1 MRMLIGPLEG
11 IPTLFVAIIA
21 LFYLPNGPGECKFL
35 NERENH
41 IMATRVYR
49 YRGGDTEKKI
59 NYRQV
64 GAAFL
69 DYKNYFTAAIIFCLN
84 TAFGSLPVYLP
95 TILTGM
101 GFTSIHAQGLSAPPY
116 LLAYFL
122 CVGASFASDRASHR
136 SLFITS
142 FALIGGIGYV
152 ILATVKTN
160 GVRYFATYLVCGGV
174 FPAVAL
180 TFTWVTDNQ
189 GSASKRG
196 AGLIIFGMI
205 GQVGPILGAR
215 IFPTYDEPYYRR
227 GMWICGGLLFFAAVL
242 SQILSFTLRMLNKK
256 RDREGG
262 IVDAKSMPLDVADL
276 GDSHPNY
283 RYIL

>member
-1 MRMLIGPLEG
+1 
-11 IPTLFVAIIA
+11 
-21 LFYLPNGPGECKFL
+21 
-35 NERENH
+35 
-41 IMATRVYR
+41 
-49 YRGGDTEKKI
+49 
-59 NYRQV
+59 
-64 GAAFL
+64 
-69 DYKNYFTAAIIFCLN
+69 
-84 TAFGSLPVYLP
+84 
-95 TILTGM
+95 M

-122 CVGASFASDRASHR
+122 CIATSFLSDRFSNRSYWITTFAIVGA
-136 SLFITS
+136 
-142 FALIGGIGYV
+142 IGYV
-152 ILATVKTN
+152 ILGTCTSN
-160 GVRYFATYLVCGGV
+160 GVRYFSTYLVCGGV

-196 AGLIIFGMI
+196 AGLVIFGMI

-215 IFPTYDEPYYRR
+215 IFPAYEEPYYRR
-227 GMWICGGLLFFAAVL
+227 GMWICGGLLFLAAVL
-242 SQILSFTLRMLNKK
+242 AQILSFSLRMQNRK